1 MDNERRVFTI
11 SEFLQRYGIGR
22 TRFYEEV
29 AEGRLRLRKLGKK
42 SLVTVDDAEAW
53 LNSLPTLE
61 PAITRNGMKGAP
73 SAVLR

>member
-1 MDNERRVFTI
+1 MDDERRVFTI
-11 SEFLQRYGIGR
+11 SEFLERYGIGR

-53 LNSLPTLE
+53 LESLPASSPSNSSKME
-61 PAITRNGMKGAP
+61 ARNG
-73 SAVLR
+73 